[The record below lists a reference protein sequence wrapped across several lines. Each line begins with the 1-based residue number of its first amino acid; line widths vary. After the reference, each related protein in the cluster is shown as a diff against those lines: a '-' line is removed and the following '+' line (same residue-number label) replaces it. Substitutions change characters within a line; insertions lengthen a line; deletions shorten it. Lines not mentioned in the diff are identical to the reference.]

1 MKTGRAGRVPPAPI
15 LRPGPCDGE
24 AVTWGAPTRRFYGTI
39 AILFLAGCIFTQTA
53 TTPTIDRLLV
63 VDLRPGLEVTEEQAR
78 GLEEI
83 LARRLGEL
91 PGIVPLTRRDLV
103 VELGGTI
110 ALGTEY
116 REPGSLARPVLTLPA
131 QLQELGVQIYLIGE
145 VHTFG
150 LSESFGEIGFRRD
163 EAEVGVEVRLYL
175 ALTGEFITET
185 KTKQLLS
192 QSNTNRWRPG
202 MVIGPNE
209 EFLDTLEGRAS
220 LGAVDK
226 LAEDLGPA
234 FEKTPWSG
242 RITDVEGDT
251 VILPIGFEE
260 NAAPGDVFVIYS
272 PSGVRGERGSR
283 IGSVRITS
291 VGSGESLAE
300 PISGGGFQPGQL
312 AVQEL

>member
-1 MKTGRAGRVPPAPI
+1 VYHPPRLYGRKMGR
-15 LRPGPCDGE
+15 
-24 AVTWGAPTRRFYGTI
+24 PTRSLTGAI
-39 AILFLAGCIFTQTA
+39 ATALLGLTGCLFTQTA
-53 TTPTIDRLLV
+53 TSPTLDRLLV

-91 PGIVPLTRRDLV
+91 PGIVPVTRRDLAR
-103 VELGGTI
+103 ELGGTV

-116 REPGSLARPVLTLPA
+116 REPGSLERPVLTLPTP
-131 QLQELGVQIYLIGE
+131 LRELGVQIYLIGE

-163 EAEVGVEVRLYL
+163 EADVSLEVRLYL
-175 ALTGEFITET
+175 APTGEFITET
-185 KTKQLLS
+185 KADQVLA
-192 QSNTNRWRPG
+192 QSNTNRWHPG

-220 LGAVDK
+220 QGAVDK
-226 LAEDLGPA
+226 LAEELSPS

-242 RITDVEGDT
+242 RITDVEGER

-272 PSGVRGERGSR
+272 YPEVRGERGSR
-283 IGSVRITS
+283 VGSVRITS
-291 VGSGESLAE
+291 VGPEESLAE

-312 AVQEL
+312 AIQEL

>member
-1 MKTGRAGRVPPAPI
+1 VFHPPRLIRTAP
-15 LRPGPCDGE
+15 RDGE
-24 AVTWGAPTRRFYGTI
+24 TTEQSGPTRRIFGT
-39 AILFLAGCIFTQTA
+39 AALLCLAGCLFTQTA
-53 TTPTIDRLLV
+53 TAPTIDRLLV

-78 GLEEI
+78 GLEEL

-91 PGIVPLTRRDLV
+91 PGIVPLTRRDLA
-103 VELGGTI
+103 VELGGTV

-131 QLQELGVQIYLIGE
+131 PLQELGVQIYLVGE

-150 LSESFGEIGFRRD
+150 LSENFGEIGFRRD
-163 EAEVGVEVRLYL
+163 EAEVSLEVRLYL
-175 ALTGEFITET
+175 APTGEFITET
-185 KTKQLLS
+185 KTEQLLA
-192 QSNTNRWRPG
+192 QSNTNRWHPG

-220 LGAVDK
+220 LGAVNG

-242 RITDVEGDT
+242 RVTDVEGDR

-260 NAAPGDVFVIYS
+260 NAAPGDVFVIYTPS
-272 PSGVRGERGSR
+272 PVRGERGSR
-283 IGSVRITS
+283 IGSVRIES
-291 VGSGESLAE
+291 VGFSESLAE